1 MQRFDKTVRLKN
13 RLAILHFFI
22 ILLFSWFSSAYAEE
36 LNLQRNHLIVDNDP
50 SRAVLP
56 KLNLSFNDTELL
68 TGKVL
73 YADLP
78 VQQLSPIVKDQVEQ
92 LEREAWE
99 LHNVG
104 LYELAFPL
112 YMAAAEQGSATAQ
125 AEVAHS
131 YFHGYGVAQ
140 NHQQAAFWY
149 EKAAAQG
156 DAYSQEKLCLLF
168 DDGLTQDQQQ
178 VRYWCERAA
187 LQGVTQ
193 AKNKLKLWK
202 Q

>member
-1 MQRFDKTVRLKN
+1 MQTSNKADVLKN
-13 RLAILHFFI
+13 LIILRFFI
-22 ILLFSWFSSAYAEE
+22 ALLFSWSSLVYAEE
-36 LNLQRNHLIVDNDP
+36 LNLQKNSLITGNNS
-50 SRAVLP
+50 SRLATTS
-56 KLNLSFNDTELL
+56 LNLSFTNTERL
-68 TGKVL
+68 TGKIL
-73 YADLP
+73 YGDLP
-78 VQQLSPIVKDQVEQ
+78 EQQLSPITKDQVEH

>member
-1 MQRFDKTVRLKN
+1 MQTSNKADILKN
-13 RLAILHFFI
+13 LIILRFFTA
-22 ILLFSWFSSAYAEE
+22 LLFSWFSSAYAEE
-36 LNLQRNHLIVDNDP
+36 LNLQKNSLITGND
-50 SRAVLP
+50 SSKLATTS
-56 KLNLSFNDTELL
+56 LNLSSTDTERL
-68 TGKVL
+68 TGKIL
-73 YADLP
+73 YGDLP
-78 VQQLSPIVKDQVEQ
+78 EQHLSPITKDQVEH

-131 YFHGYGVAQ
+131 YFHGYGVVQ